1 MIPAEPSRP
10 TRRGG
15 PLCTEV
21 NCALGKTLVVA
32 EKPSVARDI
41 ARVLGAGSKG
51 EGFLSGGDWIVS
63 WALGHL
69 VELCDPEEIDP
80 AWKKWRMDALPM
92 LPDNLPTK
100 VISKTRSQFSA
111 LKKLMNS
118 PEVDKVICATDSGRE
133 GELIFRYIYAQAR
146 CKKPVDRLWISSMT
160 DAAIRE
166 GFSRIKPDSAYDG
179 LYESARCRSEADW
192 LVGMNASRAF
202 TLRYDVLL
210 SVGRVQTPTLAL
222 IVARDREIAAFVP
235 RDYWEIE
242 ANFGDYRGTWQNP
255 ETKDSKCESQE
266 KAEAIRAEVTGSS
279 AKVVEAKR
287 EKKRQMPPQLYDL
300 TELQRDAN
308 RLFGLPASKTLNLV
322 QSLYEKHKMLTYP
335 RTDSRYLTRDMY
347 GKVHKVVHT
356 LPEPWAS
363 LAAPL
368 KQLEKLPYSPRM
380 YDDAKV
386 SDHHAIVPTGN
397 YSALKNLSDPERKI
411 FDLVARRLIAMH
423 CPDYEYESA
432 RIVTRTE
439 RGGHRFLSSGVT
451 PLVEGWK
458 AIYKD
463 MGTAR
468 KKSEEPPLPAL
479 SEGDARTVKSAKT
492 AKKATKPP
500 EHLTDAT
507 LLSAMENAGRNLEDE
522 ALRESMKD
530 SGLGTPATRAAIIER
545 LIDVGYVQRKGKTL
559 IATPKGD
566 KLIRVVPEQIS
577 SPVTTGKWEKALSGM
592 AKTAAESERGALSDR
607 FMSGIRRYA
616 AFLVEAA
623 KTAPAD
629 VAFDPEERKA
639 KGRSKSASSVKKMNA
654 VCPLCKTGAV
664 IMNQKAY
671 GCSRWKEGC
680 GFTIWKDALERAGGP
695 EITPDMALSLITTGR
710 FENEQGVITCAPGQK
725 PAWRKK
731 E

>member
-1 MIPAEPSRP
+1 M
-10 TRRGG
+10 
-15 PLCTEV
+15 
-21 NCALGKTLVVA
+21 GKTLVVA

-41 ARVLGAGSKG
+41 ARVLGAGTRG
-51 EGFLSGGDWIVS
+51 EGALTGGDWIVS

-69 VELCDPEEIDP
+69 VELCDPEEINPD
-80 AWKKWRMDALPM
+80 WKKWRMDTLPM
-92 LPDNLPTK
+92 LPDTLPTK

-111 LKKLMNS
+111 LKKLLNS
-118 PEVDKVICATDSGRE
+118 PEVDRVVCATDSGRE
-133 GELIFRYIYAQAR
+133 GELIFRYIYAQAK

-166 GFSRIKPDSAYDG
+166 GFSQIKPDSAYDG

-202 TLRYDVLL
+202 SLRYDSLL
-210 SVGRVQTPTLAL
+210 SIGRVQTPTLCL
-222 IVARDREIAAFVP
+222 IVNRDREIAAFNP

-242 ANFGDYRGTWQNP
+242 ADFGDYKGTWQNP
-255 ETKDSKCESQE
+255 ESKDSKCFD
-266 KAEAIRAEVTGSS
+266 EALAQAICALVTGSP
-279 AKVVEAKR
+279 AAVVEATR

-308 RLFGLPASKTLNLV
+308 RLFGLPASRTLNLV

-347 GKVHKVVHT
+347 GKVHKVIGT

-368 KQLEKLPYSPRM
+368 RQLEKLPWSPRM
-380 YDDAKV
+380 YNDAKV

-397 YSALKNLSDPERKI
+397 YAALGRLTDLERKI

-423 CPDYEYESA
+423 YPDYEYESA

-439 RGGHRFLSSGVT
+439 RGPHSFLSTGVT

-458 AIYKD
+458 AVYKD
-463 MGTAR
+463 LSASSSGRR
-468 KKSEEPPLPAL
+468 KKAEEPPLPAL
-479 SEGDARTVKSAKT
+479 SQGDTRVVKRARPE
-492 AKKATKPP
+492 KKATKPP

-522 ALRESMKD
+522 ELRESMKD

-545 LIDVGYVQRKGKTL
+545 LIQVGYVQRKGKTL
-559 IATPKGD
+559 TATPKGD
-566 KLIRVVPEQIS
+566 RLIQVVPEEIS
-577 SPVTTGKWEKALSGM
+577 SPITTGKWEKALSSL
-592 AKTAAESERGALSDR
+592 AKTTAEPERTAQSDR

-616 AFLVEAA
+616 AFLVQSAQS
-623 KTAPAD
+623 APSD
-629 VAFDPEERKA
+629 VRFDPEERRA
-639 KGRSKSASSVKKMNA
+639 KGRGKTASASKKMNA
-654 VCPLCKTGAV
+654 VCPLCKTGNV
-664 IMNQKAY
+664 LMNQKAY
-671 GCSRWKEGC
+671 GCTRWKEGC
-680 GFTIWKDALERAGGP
+680 SFTIWKDTLVRAGGP

-710 FENEQGVITCAPGQK
+710 FDSEAGTITYAPGER
-725 PAWRKK
+725 PVWHKK